1 MSMKPVSY
9 AASSELAAA
18 VDLDIIDFAKYI
30 VEHPLSFSHTELQ
43 LAHALIQT
51 ERQLVAA
58 RAWHRS

>member
-1 MSMKPVSY
+1 MSKKPVRDT
-9 AASSELAAA
+9 ASSQLAEA

-51 ERQLVAA
+51 DRQLVAA
-58 RAWHRS
+58 RA

>member
-1 MSMKPVSY
+1 MSKKPVRDT
-9 AASSELAAA
+9 ASSQLAEA

-51 ERQLVAA
+51 DRQLVAS
-58 RAWHRS
+58 RA